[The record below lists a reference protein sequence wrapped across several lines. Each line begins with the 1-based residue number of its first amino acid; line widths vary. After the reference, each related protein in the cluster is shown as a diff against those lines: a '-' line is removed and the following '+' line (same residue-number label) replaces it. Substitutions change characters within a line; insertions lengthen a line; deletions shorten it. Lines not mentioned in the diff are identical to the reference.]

1 MCSDTIIQ
9 RDKIIYDSLFSIQGL
24 SPVELYRT
32 VENGFTCHFNNS
44 EACSNISTHGWI
56 FLIAYIV
63 FSISALNFLSMC
75 ESAVF
80 TVAAAT
86 VSLPLSGIWW
96 SIYKMDVHGGK
107 WHLTIY
113 VNYYCYFL
121 SSMCNW
127 FLFSNKNNKIWCFL
141 RKEFEFSNE
150 KFQQV
155 SSHGL
160 LEWRENWS
168 VHC

>member
-1 MCSDTIIQ
+1 MRSSSCIDLIHLWLRKYTTFTYTHIKFPYSSIEQ
-9 RDKIIYDSLFSIQGL
+9 VYSYCKIIYDSLFSIQGL

-32 VENGFTCHFNNS
+32 VEHGFTCHFNNS
-44 EACSNISTHGWI
+44 EACSNISIHGWI

-96 SIYKMDVHGGK
+96 SIYKMDVHGGE
-107 WHLTIY
+107 LATFNC
-113 VNYYCYFL
+113 VSNYCCYFFTI
-121 SSMCNW
+121 N
-127 FLFSNKNNKIWCFL
+127 
-141 RKEFEFSNE
+141 
-150 KFQQV
+150 V
-155 SSHGL
+155 
-160 LEWRENWS
+160 
-168 VHC
+168 

>member
-1 MCSDTIIQ
+1 MI
-9 RDKIIYDSLFSIQGL
+9 LFFQGL

-44 EACSNISTHGWI
+44 EACSNISTHAWI

-113 VNYYCYFL
+113 VNYYCYFYHQCVIDFYSL
-121 SSMCNW
+121 IKIIKFGASFARDLNSQMKNFNRFHHMVSWSDGRIDLCIARSSCSTSR
-127 FLFSNKNNKIWCFL
+127 LGSP
-141 RKEFEFSNE
+141 R
-150 KFQQV
+150 
-155 SSHGL
+155 
-160 LEWRENWS
+160 
-168 VHC
+168 